1 MRAIYIRSSPY
12 RVVVKPHPGDA
23 GINLLPAANLES
35 AQAHAQKLHD
45 QYGWPIVDET

>member
-1 MRAIYIRSSPY
+1 MRTIYIRSNPY

-23 GINLLPAANLES
+23 GINLLPAQNLAA

-45 QYGWPIVDET
+45 QYGWPIENET